1 MTRALL
7 ICVLAAFVM
16 PATAGEVPSGASTVQ
31 SIDVEGTVFK
41 VMLADGRVLYSPD
54 LVGANLVIEQSNR
67 LLRVRIDGIEPDPD
81 DKRPSRDPA
90 IWLHHLSFEQP
101 DGTWAPLCEPG
112 PDGRRQVIPLAGR
125 LQAADGSFSR
135 GKAGDFEFACTGGAI
150 GKCIRFG
157 YHPWQN
163 QTDVALSAHSSL
175 SLYNACIRMVRA
187 DYGGGGTGTTRNGM
201 PIDLYDDAGINDAGD
216 VESGMTFEA
225 GWTPDGAV
233 CVNHPRVSE
242 NVTLRDIETRW
253 PRLAHKTGAGCT
265 EDVARSLGAVLFNRS
280 AP

>member
-1 MTRALL
+1 MVRALL
-7 ICVLAAFVM
+7 VSVFVAFVM

-112 PDGRRQVIPLAGR
+112 PDGRRQVIPLAG
-125 LQAADGSFSR
+125 
-135 GKAGDFEFACTGGAI
+135 
-150 GKCIRFG
+150 
-157 YHPWQN
+157 
-163 QTDVALSAHSSL
+163 
-175 SLYNACIRMVRA
+175 
-187 DYGGGGTGTTRNGM
+187 
-201 PIDLYDDAGINDAGD
+201 
-216 VESGMTFEA
+216 
-225 GWTPDGAV
+225 
-233 CVNHPRVSE
+233 
-242 NVTLRDIETRW
+242 
-253 PRLAHKTGAGCT
+253 
-265 EDVARSLGAVLFNRS
+265 
-280 AP
+280 